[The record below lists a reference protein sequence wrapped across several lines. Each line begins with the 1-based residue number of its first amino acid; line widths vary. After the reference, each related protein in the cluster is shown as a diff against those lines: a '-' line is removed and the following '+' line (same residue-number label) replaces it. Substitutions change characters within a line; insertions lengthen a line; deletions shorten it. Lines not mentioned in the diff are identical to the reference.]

1 MLRASRHGGHM
12 SNPTRGKHAPAPHT
26 GEHLHLADRF
36 VAHNYYPLPVVLA
49 EAEGAWVTDVDRRG
63 YPD

>member
-1 MLRASRHGGHM
+1 M

-36 VAHNYYPLPVVLA
+36 VAHNSYPLPVVLA
-49 EAEGAWVTDVDRRG
+49 EAEGARVTDVDRRG